1 MDSAHDISEAGTGP
15 KCRNGE
21 GLALSPY
28 EHILNYYERL
38 QSAYGWTVA
47 EIDESEL
54 DVLLGQMVVLAKKN
68 LKPAFIEDVMG

>member
-1 MDSAHDISEAGTGP
+1 M
-15 KCRNGE
+15 
-21 GLALSPY
+21 LSPY

-47 EIDESEL
+47 EIDESEI